1 MKHLNET
8 VPRNYRMDK
17 ISLAYLDAMQTKV
30 KNEDDK
36 KITHTDLIK
45 QAVAYYA
52 NYMLDSEEIRNL
64 QIEILFGNFDEK
76 IGGNGK

>member
-17 ISLAYLDAMQTKV
+17 ISLAYLNAMQTKA
-30 KNEDDK
+30 KNEDSK
-36 KITHTDLIK
+36 KTHTDLVK
-45 QAVAYYA
+45 EAVAYYA

-64 QIEILFGNFDEK
+64 QIEILFGNLDK
-76 IGGNGK
+76 K

>member
-52 NYMLDSEEIRNL
+52 NYVLDNEEIRSL
-64 QIEILFGNFDEK
+64 QIEVLFGNLDK
-76 IGGNGK
+76 KQ

>member
-52 NYMLDSEEIRNL
+52 NHVLDNEEIRNL
-64 QIEILFGNFDEK
+64 QIEVLFGNLDKKE
-76 IGGNGK
+76 